1 LIVKNPSFRLAAFA
15 AAVALLGA
23 ARPAAP
29 LRAQSLPPA
38 ADLVAAYVQAIGG
51 APAFLANASMHM
63 VGEYSMAAM
72 GLKGAVETFQM
83 KPNRSVSR
91 VTIDGFGEIR
101 RGFDGT
107 TGWSINPM
115 EGPRLL
121 EGEELQQLRDDSD
134 PRTLVRDPALIASM
148 QTVERTE
155 MNGQACYRV
164 RISWKSGRET
174 SDCYAVDGG
183 LLVGSTVN
191 VVSPMGSIEAQIFY
205 SDYRSFGEL
214 RMPTVTRQQV
224 MGQEQ
229 AFTLTSVE
237 FGNVDPA
244 VFELPPEIRAL
255 RK

>member
-1 LIVKNPSFRLAAFA
+1 MKNPSFRRATYVLAAA
-15 AAVALLGA
+15 ALASAGRA
-23 ARPAAP
+23 ATV
-29 LRAQSLPPA
+29 RAQSLPAA
-38 ADLVAAYVQAIGG
+38 ADLVGAYVEAIGG
-51 APAFLANASMHM
+51 APAFLAHSSMRM
-63 VGEYSMAAM
+63 VGEFSMAAM
-72 GLKGAVETFQM
+72 GLKGQVETFQM

-107 TGWSINPM
+107 VGWSMNPM
-115 EGPRLL
+115 EGPRLV
-121 EGEELQQLRDDSD
+121 EGDELRQLRDDSD
-134 PRTLVRDPALIASM
+134 PRTLVRDTAMIASM

-155 MNGQACYRV
+155 MNGQPCFRV

-183 LLVGSTVN
+183 LLIGSTIN
-191 VVSPMGSIEAQIFY
+191 VVSPMGSVEAQVLY
-205 SDYRSFGEL
+205 SDYRSFGNV

-229 AFTLTSVE
+229 AFTLTTVE
-237 FGNVDPA
+237 FDQVDPA

>member
-1 LIVKNPSFRLAAFA
+1 MKNPSFGRAVCAFA
-15 AAVALLGA
+15 GAALLLSAG
-23 ARPAAP
+23 RAP
-29 LRAQSLPPA
+29 VRAQSLPPA
-38 ADLVAAYVQAIGG
+38 AELVGAYVQAIGG
-51 APAFLANASMHM
+51 APAFLDHSSMRM
-63 VGEYSMAAM
+63 VGEFSMAAM
-72 GLKGAVETFQM
+72 GLKGQVETFQM

-107 TGWSINPM
+107 VGWSMNPM
-115 EGPRLL
+115 EGPRLV
-121 EGEELQQLRDDSD
+121 EGEELRQLRDDSD
-134 PRTLVRDPALIASM
+134 PRTLVRDAALIASM

-155 MNGQACYRV
+155 MNGQPCYRV
-164 RISWKSGRET
+164 RIAWKSGRET

-183 LLVGSTVN
+183 LLVGSTIN
-191 VVSPMGSIEAQIFY
+191 VVSPMGSVEAQVFY
-205 SDYRSFGEL
+205 SDYRSFGKL
-214 RMPTVTRQQV
+214 RMPTLTRQQV

-237 FGNVDPA
+237 FDKVDPE